1 MEETGNALRG
11 SHRRVIRQ
19 GMADRRY
26 VQRQSPV
33 LTAVASITKA
43 PIVADPPRTVTIV
56 ELRGGTV
63 IKLTEDKIGKINYEL
78 KINQNMVGDALYYV
92 TATEYQGMH
101 MFIGSRVGAKR
112 LR

>member
-1 MEETGNALRG
+1 MDETGNALRG

-33 LTAVASITKA
+33 LIAVASITKA
-43 PIVADPPRTVTIV
+43 PIVADPPRTIAIVGLSNGSAV
-56 ELRGGTV
+56 ELIETMPGR
-63 IKLTEDKIGKINYEL
+63 LNFEL
-78 KINQNMVGDALYYV
+78 KIHQGVVGDTLYYV
-92 TATEYQGMH
+92 TANESENMH
-101 MFIGSRVGAKR
+101 MFIGSPNGAKR